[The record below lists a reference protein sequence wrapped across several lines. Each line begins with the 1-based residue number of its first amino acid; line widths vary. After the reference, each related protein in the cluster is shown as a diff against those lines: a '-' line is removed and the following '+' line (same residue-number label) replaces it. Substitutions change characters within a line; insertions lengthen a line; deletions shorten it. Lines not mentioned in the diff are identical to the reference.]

1 MKIEVLGAG
10 CPKCKKTEKNVK
22 KAVKR
27 LGIEA
32 EVVEVFDM
40 PEVVSRGVT
49 ETPAVMIDGEL
60 EIAGKIPEVKDIVK
74 LLSKYGD

>member
-10 CPKCKKTEKNVK
+10 CPKCKKTGKNVK
-22 KAVKR
+22 KAVKQ

-40 PEVVSRGVT
+40 AEVVSRGVT

-60 EIAGKIPEVKDIVK
+60 KIAGKIPEVEEIVK